1 MDIGQEILLKR
12 DKYATLACVAL
23 DALRDPFEEDLQE
36 DGINFPDI
44 SPKLR
49 DATHAVLEALHQ
61 DGTIN
66 AEQAAASYIDPVWID
81 QNVVHI
87 HVCEAERSAKTWYWL
102 EIDPMTGLVYRY

>member
-23 DALRDPFEEDLQE
+23 EALHDPFEEGDFV
-36 DGINFPDI
+36 NFPDL

-49 DATHAVLEALHQ
+49 DATFVLMEALYQ
-61 DGTIN
+61 DGTIS
-66 AEQAAASYIDPVWID
+66 AEEAACSYIEPQTID
-81 QNVVHI
+81 KDCIHI
-87 HVCEAERSAKTWYWL
+87 HVCDSNPSSCAWRWL